1 MSIPVLNWSGRGLYY
16 PQTSQRSVAC
26 WETLLTRLII
36 VSNRVGLPEDGTRAG
51 GLEVAIRPALK
62 RRGGIWFGWS
72 GQISDDAPGPPKISR
87 FRHKKRNP
95 YVTHKPS
102 ISSGFSVS
110 PAGSCALWPRLGKI
124 YSSALKFTRQL
135 GFSSSGGLV
144 SSVGGWASALW
155 ALRSAVFS
163 SFFRFFSSLRTRAAL
178 ARSARSRP

>member
-72 GQISDDAPGPPKISR
+72 GQISDDAPGPPKISQ
-87 FRHKKRNP
+87 HEKIC
-95 YVTHKPS
+95 YVTLPAQETQSVCDPQSEHFKRLFS
-102 ISSGFSVS
+102 LASGKLRPLVQ
-110 PAGSCALWPRLGKI
+110 
-124 YSSALKFTRQL
+124 TREDL
-135 GFSSSGGLV
+135 
-144 SSVGGWASALW
+144 
-155 ALRSAVFS
+155 
-163 SFFRFFSSLRTRAAL
+163 
-178 ARSARSRP
+178 